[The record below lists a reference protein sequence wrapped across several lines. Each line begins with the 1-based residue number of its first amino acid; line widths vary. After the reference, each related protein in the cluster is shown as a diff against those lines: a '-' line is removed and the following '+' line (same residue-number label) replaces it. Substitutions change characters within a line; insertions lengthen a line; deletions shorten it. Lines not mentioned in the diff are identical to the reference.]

1 MRLFKAFILLSY
13 AIFTGSVF
21 AQTSIEL
28 VKVAGNLNKPLA
40 MVQPTGDSRLFIIEQ
55 DGLIKILE
63 NGIITGIFLDLSKKI
78 VKLDKDYDER
88 GLLGLAF
95 HPDFKDNGRF
105 LWRTLRPLSS
115 IKAPSSRVTTRMST
129 SLRNLPQ
136 QAGPRAW

>member
-63 NGIITGIFLDLSKKI
+63 NGIITGIF
-78 VKLDKDYDER
+78 
-88 GLLGLAF
+88 
-95 HPDFKDNGRF
+95 
-105 LWRTLRPLSS
+105 
-115 IKAPSSRVTTRMST
+115 
-129 SLRNLPQ
+129 
-136 QAGPRAW
+136 

>member
-63 NGIITGIFLDLSKKI
+63 NGIITGIFLVLYGCLRFLIEFVRVPTHSLIKWGAFTCT
-78 VKLDKDYDER
+78 R
-88 GLLGLAF
+88 GQLYSLPVCLLGIGIILYSLQMY
-95 HPDFKDNGRF
+95 KR
-105 LWRTLRPLSS
+105 RPMQ
-115 IKAPSSRVTTRMST
+115 TR
-129 SLRNLPQ
+129 
-136 QAGPRAW
+136 